1 VCVMKVGKIEIC
13 SVQQIAISKYQL
25 NNVCIPCLACAI
37 IQLVGLI
44 QLGRGIYIG
53 RHGVPNYC
61 KRLMS
66 INSEFCILQI
76 LVFFPSNNCSKLVR
90 KKARIEKFYGIEN
103 KIEK

>member
-1 VCVMKVGKIEIC
+1 MKVGKIEIC

-66 INSEFCILQI
+66 II
-76 LVFFPSNNCSKLVR
+76 FFPSNNCSKLVR